1 MVKSTQKSNE
11 SRITILKNGLIE
23 DCEEME
29 LMFQEDTYQTDLN
42 AVFVNRVRGRA
53 RLLLTELEGALITR
67 NTSHIEG
74 ILSKLVAIC
83 DGALAHL
90 YNKERVEYYEVILGR
105 FRPKLNDFATDSQDL
120 DGL

>member
-1 MVKSTQKSNE
+1 
-11 SRITILKNGLIE
+11 
-23 DCEEME
+23 ME